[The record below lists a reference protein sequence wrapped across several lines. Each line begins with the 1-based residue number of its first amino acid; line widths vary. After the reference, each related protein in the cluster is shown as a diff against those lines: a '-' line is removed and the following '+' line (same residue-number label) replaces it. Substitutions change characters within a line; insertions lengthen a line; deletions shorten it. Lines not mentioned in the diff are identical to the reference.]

1 MLLGIIFIKRINA
14 YLFTK
19 KYFFNRHLEKM
30 EKYLEPCV
38 CQLLKDSMQL
48 FCSQEEEVVIS
59 RLCQIYRPF
68 LHQEVTPIWRL
79 VLTAMCS

>member
-1 MLLGIIFIKRINA
+1 MLLGIIFIKHMNA
-14 YLFTK
+14 YLFTI
-19 KYFFNRHLEKM
+19 KYFLNRHLEKM
-30 EKYLEPCV
+30 EKFLVPCV